1 MGRVMAS
8 EHRADHLQA
17 IDAEAWPGVA
27 AVPSVSVRALRA
39 RRAEAA
45 FAAAVSRAGLR
56 FENFEGEEPDLTV
69 RHAEV
74 FDRIAAGGWIGL
86 AEGYLAGEW
95 ETATSAG
102 LVRVLR
108 GLIEAKYRPKTLH
121 LAPAAQGGAE
131 PAALVAHYSGDGV
144 SPFQGHFATGVPT
157 TERTPVK
164 SFARGA
170 GKRGTPARHFVD
182 VTEYGEPLPAG
193 RGDLADA
200 QSRSAEMLLDA
211 AGVTAHTH
219 LLVQP
224 AAGGALAIAAAQRG
238 ATVDCAVPEGVGERM
253 VREALVYAGAAES
266 VRVVPAA
273 QPAARSGYEAVVS
286 AEYLETLPPRRKAA
300 YLREVEAALSP
311 GGRAALQTIVATE
324 SMSRTAL
331 AALESLRAYI
341 WPGLCFS
348 TPTEIAQIVDRNT
361 HLRVVAE
368 TRAPR
373 HLERSL
379 ALQRT
384 TFDANL
390 RDAAADGFDPVY
402 RRLWT
407 WQLALREALAQLG
420 MLDVAQVVLVGR
432 HRGGRR

>member
-8 EHRADHLQA
+8 EHQADHLRA
-17 IDAEAWPGVA
+17 IDSEAWPGVA
-27 AVPSVSVRALRA
+27 AVPGVTARALRA
-39 RRAEAA
+39 RRAESA
-45 FAAAVSRAGLR
+45 FAAAASKAGLS
-56 FENFEGEEPDLTV
+56 FEGDEPDLTV
-69 RHAEV
+69 RRAEV

-95 ETATSAG
+95 VTATSAG

-121 LAPAAQGGAE
+121 LAPASQGGAE
-131 PAALVAHYSGDGV
+131 PTALVAHYAGDGV

-170 GKRGTPARHFVD
+170 GRRGAPARHFVD

-211 AGVTAHTH
+211 AGVAAHTH
-219 LLVQP
+219 LLVHP

-238 ATVDCAVPEGVGERM
+238 ATVDCAVPDGVGERV
-253 VREALVYAGAAES
+253 VREALVYAGAADS
-266 VRVVPAA
+266 VRLVTAD
-273 QPAARSGYEAVVS
+273 QPELRAGYEAVVS

-300 YLREVEAALSP
+300 YLREIEAALVP
-311 GGRAALQTIVATE
+311 GGRAALQTIVATD
-324 SMSRTAL
+324 SMSRTAH

-341 WPGLCFS
+341 WPGLCYS
-348 TPTEIAQIVDRNT
+348 TPTELAQLVDRNT
-361 HLRVVAE
+361 SLRVVAE

-379 ALQRT
+379 ALQRA
-384 TFDANL
+384 TFDTNL

-407 WQLALREALAQLG
+407 WQLALREALSQLG